1 MGERIRFSHKLDFC
15 PPSFKKDKILVK
27 VQKLVDPDGMSFMG
41 NYISY
46 LKHDKLEKAKG
57 SFIIYVSG
65 GPANL
70 KSF

>member
-41 NYISY
+41 NY
-46 LKHDKLEKAKG
+46 
-57 SFIIYVSG
+57 

-70 KSF
+70 KRF